1 MADGKNDLA
10 PIIKKIK
17 NGGHGRHHGGA
28 WKVAYA
34 DFVTAMMAF
43 FLLLWLLN
51 VTTEE
56 QKLGIADYFA
66 PASVAASKSG
76 SGGLLGGMVMAP
88 EGQMRSTGGPPG
100 IMMAIPP
107 PVVDSPDDETEADE
121 ENQSRQRGPS
131 EAEPE
136 PDSKESKVARAN
148 AKRQADGKQEQQRL
162 TEIAEGE
169 REQRQFAETAEAL
182 RQAIQETTD
191 LQRLAESVVIDQ
203 TDEGLRIQI
212 VDQDKLAMFELGGS
226 QMLPQARKLFEV
238 IAKAVNKVPK
248 RLAVTGHTDARP
260 YANRVATAIGS
271 SRATAPI
278 APGASS
284 SSSAFRPSAS
294 PGSVARPTPNIWCPT
309 TRCRRATAGSAS
321 SCCATSRPRAPD
333 VPC

>member
-1 MADGKNDLA
+1 MAEGKNDLA

-17 NGGHGRHHGGA
+17 KGGHDGHHGGA

-66 PASVAASKSG
+66 PASVAATKSG
-76 SGGLLGGMVMAP
+76 AGGLLGGMVMAP
-88 EGQMRSTGGPPG
+88 DGQMRSTSGPPG
-100 IMMAIPP
+100 IMMTIPP

-121 ENQSRQRGPS
+121 DNRSRQRGPT

-136 PDSKESKVARAN
+136 PDSKESKLARAN

-162 TEIAEGE
+162 AEIAEGE
-169 REQRQFAETAEAL
+169 REQRQFAETAEAI
-182 RQAIQETTD
+182 RQAMQESAE
-191 LQRLAESVVIDQ
+191 LQRLAESLVIDQ

-212 VDQDKLAMFELGGS
+212 VDQDKLAMFELGSS
-226 QMLPQARKLFEV
+226 QMLPQARRLFEL

-260 YANRVATAIGS
+260 YANRAGYGNWELSSDRANS
-271 SRATAPI
+271 SRRVLLELGVPADRVTRVSGKADTEHLVPDD
-278 APGASS
+278 P
-284 SSSAFRPSAS
+284 FS
-294 PGSVARPTPNIWCPT
+294 PRN
-309 TRCRRATAGSAS
+309 RRVTIVMLRDKPAKGT
-321 SCCATSRPRAPD
+321 
-333 VPC
+333 